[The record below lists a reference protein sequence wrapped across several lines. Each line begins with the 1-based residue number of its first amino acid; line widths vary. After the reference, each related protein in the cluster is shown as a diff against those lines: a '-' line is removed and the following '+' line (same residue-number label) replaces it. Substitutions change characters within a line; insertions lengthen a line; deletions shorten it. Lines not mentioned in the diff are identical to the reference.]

1 LCQLVR
7 RVRPRQSGVRARV
20 SGGHH
25 FTDLTPRRPTRLHDP
40 PTGTKPTVRPC
51 RAAAAIARPSSPPE
65 APPNLPPPRPRRAA
79 EAEMTVVSFPLEV
92 KCYDNTKTS
101 LCMRLQSVL

>member
-1 LCQLVR
+1 MCQLVR

-25 FTDLTPRRPTRLHDP
+25 FTDLTPRRPTRLHNP
-40 PTGTKPTVRPC
+40 PTNTKPT
-51 RAAAAIARPSSPPE
+51 
-65 APPNLPPPRPRRAA
+65 
-79 EAEMTVVSFPLEV
+79 TVVSFPLEV